1 MLIFCRWCTFR
12 THNDI
17 STGEYGGNSFKAFL
31 LSYPEFLETIVI
43 YVDPSKIIPQD
54 DALKKCEH
62 MQFLY
67 QFWLQTSGCIPN
79 TQHEAASFGRRSP
92 KRSMRSS
99 PLVGLF
105 FGETTAVMQLGG
117 ELKDVLNRKKQVY
130 LSMNA
135 SIINLNDP
143 VPPRNKRKSRHT

>member
-17 STGEYGGNSFKAFL
+17 SPTAEYRGNSFKAFL

-43 YVDPSKIIPQD
+43 YVDPSNIIPQD

-79 TQHEAASFGRRSP
+79 TQHEAASFGSVPLR
-92 KRSMRSS
+92 
-99 PLVGLF
+99 LVGHI
-105 FGETTAVMQLGG
+105 GKRQPWCNWGVN
-117 ELKDVLNRKKQVY
+117 LKMSSTEKKQVY